1 MIECFL
7 QPLKLKYSKNQD
19 GKQKHGMYMQ
29 TMYWSI
35 KGYGKKTWLVTVNI
49 DLDYDKAKEL
59 YESDD
64 EIIEKCIEYLN
75 TPPKSKYG
83 KRRKRKPLYT
93 FDIKPY
99 SYKIIENE
107 SGKKIISARLTT
119 KEQKNKYFWKSG
131 PSI

>member
-35 KGYGKKTWLVTVNI
+35 KGYGKKTWLVAVNI
-49 DLDYDKAKEL
+49 NLDYDKAKDL

-107 SGKKIISARLTT
+107 SGKKLISARLIT